1 MRRPL
6 LMPVLLLVAS
16 CLTACNSSSNPMQ
29 TRLGDLGKAEI
40 EARVKESVKL
50 SELSLTQAEKG
61 VYTGTGKDAEGATY
75 KVKVTQETD
84 KISFEAE
91 NDKGWKYKGTEET
104 KTSPQ
109 GESTSKTFSK
119 GK

>member
-1 MRRPL
+1 MQTRLGEPK
-6 LMPVLLLVAS
+6 
-16 CLTACNSSSNPMQ
+16 TQ

-40 EARVKESVKL
+40 EARVKESIKL

-91 NDKGWKYKGTEET
+91 NDKGWKYKGTDEK
-104 KTSPQ
+104 KTYPQ
-109 GESTSKTFSK
+109 GESTSKTFTK